1 MILVGGA
8 NDTTMQTTMTATRK
22 DSKEQARETFI
33 HHVASARELV
43 TLLRRHLDDHMGI
56 GPDEVNWAHVGDAAR
71 LVELLKEAARGCNL
85 IEGEE

>member
-1 MILVGGA
+1 MIFAGGA
-8 NDTTMQTTMTATRK
+8 NDTTMKTTMTTTRK
-22 DSKEQARETFI
+22 SSKEEARESFI
-33 HHVASARELV
+33 HHVASARELM

-71 LVELLKEAARGCNL
+71 LAEALKKAARGCNL

>member
-1 MILVGGA
+1 
-8 NDTTMQTTMTATRK
+8 MQTTMSANAKATFQS
-22 DSKEQARETFI
+22 SKKQARETFI

-71 LVELLKEAARGCNL
+71 LVEVLKEAARGCNL